1 MLSKGHSDNIILFN
15 VTAHKEFAAIG
26 VSGKTAE
33 RLVVWV
39 GGGNQT
45 LFIRDGLQKPSA
57 PETTKNNPGCLLCTW
72 SCVPKQLIVS
82 SPWRC

>member
-1 MLSKGHSDNIILFN
+1 MLSKGRSDNIKPFN
-15 VTAHKEFAAIG
+15 VMAHKEFTSIG

-33 RLVVWV
+33 RLVAWV

-57 PETTKNNPGCLLCTW
+57 PETTKNNPGCLLCTR
-72 SCVPKQLIVS
+72 SLVPK
-82 SPWRC
+82 